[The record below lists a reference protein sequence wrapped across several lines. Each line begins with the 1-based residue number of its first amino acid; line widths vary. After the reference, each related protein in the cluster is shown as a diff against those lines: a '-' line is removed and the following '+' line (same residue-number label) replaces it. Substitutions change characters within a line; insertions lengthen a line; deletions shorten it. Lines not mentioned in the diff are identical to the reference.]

1 MNSLRTNRVNQRR
14 GRKVCRPLA
23 AVGFI
28 VLYCYTNYIIGF
40 YRRLALSLAP
50 SIPDGGEVSWL
61 RSADVDQVASLQS
74 TTTIS
79 TVNQKMEMTIPETK
93 SHLVVCT
100 KIEEFLRPIAQYFEI
115 HRLYDG
121 YNGVPPWN
129 ATVLLL
135 VDNPLCKDHPYVK
148 ASFRRKLES
157 PFVDASTH
165 ANELNGKWKNGVYFP
180 PVSSKKFMRA
190 IKDRP
195 ALIRA
200 RGEVFWRD
208 ADIQCK
214 QVDFVWARYVENPSN
229 ECFTVHYLQ
238 GVSSSYSRAQEMG
251 YNQTTAIYEG
261 KAIHP
266 QRDSATIYV
275 SFCSFLIRADPGSL
289 VKMFQE
295 KNYDID
301 AIVRHLF
308 FKQISEYKPCERVT
322 ECPGNPDT
330 AYKCFNGYKFHITME
345 NSLVDGYVSEKIFNG
360 ALGSGIPIY
369 FGAPDIG
376 SYVNV
381 RSILHCNINRTIIEE
396 MRSFYPRTLKEK
408 RIFMLNGTSYWP
420 TEDELFRWADGY
432 LRKELEPC
440 IQRVIKLDRNDTAF
454 REIIKQPFITNRD
467 IMNGMYP
474 LRGVILAHDALRE
487 WSA

>member
-165 ANELNGKWKNGVYFP
+165 ANELNGK
-180 PVSSKKFMRA
+180 
-190 IKDRP
+190 
-195 ALIRA
+195 
-200 RGEVFWRD
+200 
-208 ADIQCK
+208 
-214 QVDFVWARYVENPSN
+214 
-229 ECFTVHYLQ
+229 
-238 GVSSSYSRAQEMG
+238 
-251 YNQTTAIYEG
+251 
-261 KAIHP
+261 
-266 QRDSATIYV
+266 
-275 SFCSFLIRADPGSL
+275 
-289 VKMFQE
+289 
-295 KNYDID
+295 
-301 AIVRHLF
+301 
-308 FKQISEYKPCERVT
+308 
-322 ECPGNPDT
+322 
-330 AYKCFNGYKFHITME
+330 
-345 NSLVDGYVSEKIFNG
+345 
-360 ALGSGIPIY
+360 
-369 FGAPDIG
+369 
-376 SYVNV
+376 
-381 RSILHCNINRTIIEE
+381 
-396 MRSFYPRTLKEK
+396 
-408 RIFMLNGTSYWP
+408 
-420 TEDELFRWADGY
+420 
-432 LRKELEPC
+432 
-440 IQRVIKLDRNDTAF
+440 
-454 REIIKQPFITNRD
+454 
-467 IMNGMYP
+467 
-474 LRGVILAHDALRE
+474 
-487 WSA
+487 